1 VSAPQQLPSPKMN
14 VGIDLGTTNSAL
26 AYIDPKEAADADF
39 PPIHALPIEQQ
50 VDANRTAALRTLPSF
65 LYLSEP
71 PVVGAYARDQGA
83 LVPTR
88 TVHSAKSWLSNS
100 EADRTAKILPWD
112 SQEEG
117 RVLSPVEASTRYLGH
132 MRDAWERAKQK
143 SIAAEQVVLTVPA
156 SFDEE
161 ARELTVQAARD
172 AGIENLTLLEE
183 PAAAFYAWIASHL
196 ARSNKELFDGQLVL
210 VCDEGGGTSDFTLV
224 RVDREGDR
232 VQFTRT
238 TVGRHLLLGGDNLD
252 LTLSWL
258 AESKLGKTL
267 SLRQRSALRRQ
278 CSAAKEQ
285 MLAPHGPASV
295 DVTVIGAG
303 SALIGGTLRT
313 SITRDEVLELALGG
327 FLPQCQLTDKAQQEK
342 QSVFRELGLPYV
354 SDPAITRHL
363 AEFLQN
369 SPAREHGIDAIL
381 FNGGFFIPQVF
392 RERVRDVV
400 AHWFGREPR
409 VFENQDLDLAVAIGA
424 AYYSYVRSSGSGVL
438 VRGGLPRAYFL
449 GLQEGSTSALS
460 AVCLVPRGTEEGQE
474 IRLQQPELQ
483 LIANTPVAFR
493 LYSSLSRTEDAAGD
507 VVSLE
512 PSADMLDP
520 ASDPRLHAP
529 LRAVIRFG
537 KGGERHVPV
546 TLGARLSEIGTLETW
561 AESKISEH
569 RWRLQFQLRK
579 SADTADTA
587 AAAGTGIR
595 SSTVISAEALA
606 HAESLIE
613 QVFGKAGSSLPPE
626 QLPARLEQALALG
639 RTSWPLATIR
649 TLADKLLALSDGRRK
664 NAPHE
669 ARWLNLTGFCLR
681 PGFGFPGDD
690 FRIDQARRVYASGL
704 AFGNQVQNE
713 IDWWIFCGRIAG
725 GLNRNQQAD
734 IFQRLSPSLLPK
746 QKRKQRMNQA
756 LYREMWRT
764 AASLE
769 LLPQQTKIQL
779 GDALLEMLKRGEM
792 PDAALWCL
800 SRLGARKLFS
810 GPINL
815 VVSPSI
821 ASRWIDSIL
830 RREHTP
836 ALLECVVQIAQI
848 TGDVARDLPPATLD
862 TVRRACE
869 PNPRAA
875 DLLRQLSGVAE
886 DLASSSRIFGEEL
899 PAGLMLVTPQPV

>member
-1 VSAPQQLPSPKMN
+1 MN
-14 VGIDLGTTNSAL
+14 IGIDLGTTNSAL
-26 AYIDPKEAADADF
+26 AYIDPQQAAEADF
-39 PPIHALPIEQQ
+39 PPIHVLPIEQQ
-50 VDANRTAALRTLPSF
+50 VDANRSATLRTLPSF

-83 LVPTR
+83 LVPTK

-117 RVLSPVEASTRYLGH
+117 RILSPVEASTRYLAYL
-132 MRDAWERAKQK
+132 RDTWERVKGS
-143 SIAAEQVVLTVPA
+143 SISAQQVVVTVPA

-183 PAAAFYAWIASHL
+183 PAAAFYAWISSHL

-210 VCDEGGGTSDFTLV
+210 VCDVGGGTSDFTLV

-252 LTLSWL
+252 LTISWL
-258 AESKLGKTL
+258 AESKLGKML

-285 MLAPHGPASV
+285 LLSEGGPSSI
-295 DVTVIGAG
+295 DVTVVGAG
-303 SALIGGTLRT
+303 SALIGGTLKT

-327 FLPQCQLTDKAQQEK
+327 FLPPCALTDVPQQEK

-363 AEFLQN
+363 AEFLHH
-369 SPAREHGIDAIL
+369 SPAAEKGIDAVL
-381 FNGGFFIPQVF
+381 FNGGFFIPAVF

-400 AHWFGREPR
+400 EQWFGRRPLI
-409 VFENQDLDLAVAIGA
+409 FENHDLDLAVAVGA
-424 AYYSYVRSSGSGVL
+424 AYYSHVRSTGSGVI
-438 VRGGLPRAYFL
+438 VRGGLPRSYYV
-449 GLQEGSTSALS
+449 GLQDSGTSALQT
-460 AVCLVPRGTEEGQE
+460 VCLVPRGTEEGQE
-474 IRLQQPELQ
+474 IKLEQPELE
-483 LIANTPVAFR
+483 LLANTPVAFR
-493 LYSSLSRTEDAAGD
+493 LYSSLSRADDQAGD
-507 VVSLE
+507 VVALTPTE
-512 PSADMLDP
+512 DMLNP

-537 KGGERHVPV
+537 KGGERRVPV
-546 TLGARLSEIGTLETW
+546 TLGARLSEVGTLEAW
-561 AESKISEH
+561 AQSKVSEH

-579 SADTADTA
+579 ATDAEIAPA
-587 AAAGTGIR
+587 AAAAVR
-595 SSTVISAEALA
+595 SSAVISGEAQANAEA
-606 HAESLIE
+606 LIE
-613 QVFGKAGSSLPPE
+613 QVFGKGASAFPPE
-626 QLPARLEQALALG
+626 QLPARLEQALGLG
-639 RTSWPLATIR
+639 RLSWPLPGIR
-649 TLADKLLALSDGRRK
+649 ALADKLLALADGRRK

-681 PGFGFPGDD
+681 PGFGFTGDD
-690 FRIDQARRVYASGL
+690 FRIEQARRVYSAGL
-704 AFGNQVQNE
+704 TFGNQVENE
-713 IDWWIFCGRIAG
+713 TQWWIFCGRIAG

-734 IFQRLSPSLLPK
+734 IFQRLSPVLLPK
-746 QKRKQRMNQA
+746 QKKRPRINQS

-769 LLPQQTKIQL
+769 LLPQQTKVQL
-779 GDALLEMLKRGEM
+779 GDALIDIVKKGEMLEAGV
-792 PDAALWCL
+792 WSL

-815 VVSPSI
+815 VVSASI
-821 ASRWIDSIL
+821 AGRWVETL
-830 RREHTP
+830 LKLNHTP
-836 ALLECVVQIAQI
+836 SLLDAVVRMARQ
-848 TGDVARDLPPATLD
+848 TGDAARDLPPANMAA
-862 TVRRACE
+862 VRKASE
-869 PNPRAA
+869 SSPRAA
-875 DLLRQLSGVAE
+875 ELLRELAGE
-886 DLASSSRIFGEEL
+886 DAGLEASSRAFGEEL
-899 PAGLMLVTPQPV
+899 PAGLILATTNA